1 MKPNN
6 KKPELNIDEKAERLE
21 AALNKLSEELK
32 INDLYEKINFDDFL
46 FLASKQPKL
55 VFRDIFMFFHDMIH
69 HYVPEGK
76 DDFEINEHSV
86 GYVDY
91 DCRKLFVE
99 DCDEPFFADRLFANR
114 FMNLIKTFNA
124 GIKNNKII
132 LFEGPPGSGKSTFLN
147 NLLLKLELY
156 SNTPEG
162 VMYKT
167 YWRIKPESIKKKSS
181 LNELQQIETQ
191 ANSRNFVEISCPSN
205 DHPIL
210 QIPKKYRRALLE
222 ELIED
227 EEAKEQILNHREYNW
242 IFTDSPCHICSSV
255 FQTLLGEYSDPLK
268 VLDTIYAKRITFNR
282 LFGKGIS
289 VFNPGD
295 EIFNRSITDITLQNQ
310 INELF
315 SNEEVKY
322 IFSNLAYTNNGVYA
336 LMDIKENNIK
346 RLTNLHGIISDG
358 IHKVEHVEEK
368 IKSIFLG
375 LVNPEDKQNYENIK
389 SFQDRITHVKIPYIL
404 DYTAEVNVYK
414 HKFDNIE
421 KMFLP
426 GVLENFAKIIIA
438 TRMNTENTVI
448 TKWLSK
454 NANKYSQYNDKNF
467 LLLKMDL
474 YRGIVPKWLMEEDI
488 KNFTRD
494 VRKSLLKSA
503 ENEGFTGI
511 SGRNSI
517 NIFGSL
523 ISRFENS
530 GKYITMD
537 DVKSFFESNDKLNE
551 QIPAGFIDSLVNL
564 YDYEVLQNIKEAI
577 YYFSEK
583 QIRKEILNYL
593 FALNYDIG
601 NTVRNTFT
609 NEDIEI
615 TEDLFKNFEATIL
628 GADSTQ
634 SQRESFRKEMHHEF
648 VTQTLAGEI
657 RLKGIDI
664 QKTTQYLNLI
674 EKYTSSLKE
683 NALNIYIN
691 NDNFRRCIMEFETH
705 SFKNYPEK
713 MKNDVKRLLKN
724 LVSCF
729 GYTFEGAKQV
739 SIYAIDK
746 KLWEKFGR

>member
-1 MKPNN
+1 MKLNN
-6 KKPELNIDEKAERLE
+6 KKPELNIEEKAARLE

-46 FLASKQPKL
+46 FLASRQPKL

-147 NLLLKLELY
+147 NLLLKLEHF

-167 YWRIKPESIKKKSS
+167 YWRIKPESIKRKSS
-181 LNELQQIETQ
+181 LNALQQTENQ
-191 ANSRNFVEISCPSN
+191 SNNQNFVEISCPSN

-227 EEAKEQILNHREYNW
+227 ENVKEQIFNHREYNW
-242 IFTDSPCHICSSV
+242 IFTDSPCHICSSI

-315 SNEEVKY
+315 SNEEIKY
-322 IFSNLAYTNNGVYA
+322 IFSSLAYTNNGVYA

-426 GVLENFAKIIIA
+426 GVLENFAKIIIS
-438 TRMNTENTVI
+438 TRMNLENSVVS
-448 TKWLSK
+448 KWLSK
-454 NANKYSQYNDKNF
+454 NVNKYSQYNDKNF

-474 YRGIVPKWLMEEDI
+474 YRGIVPKWLIEEDI
-488 KNFTRD
+488 KNFTKD
-494 VRKSLLKSA
+494 VRKALLKSA
-503 ENEGFTGI
+503 ENEGFKGI

-517 NIFGSL
+517 NIFGTL
-523 ISRFENS
+523 ISRYENS

-537 DVKSFFESNDKLNE
+537 DVSNFFESNDKLKE
-551 QIPAGFIDSLVNL
+551 QIPDGFISSLVNL
-564 YDYEVLQNIKEAI
+564 YDYEVLQNIKESI

-615 TEDLFKNFEATIL
+615 TEELYKNFEATIL
-628 GADSTQ
+628 GVDSTQ
-634 SQRESFRKEMHHEF
+634 AERESFRKEMHREF
-648 VTQTLAGEI
+648 VTQTLASEI
-657 RLKGIDI
+657 RLKGLDI
-664 QKTTQYLNLI
+664 QKTTQYFNLL
-674 EKYTSSLKE
+674 ERYTRSLKE
-683 NALNIYIN
+683 NALSIYIP
-691 NDNFRRCIMEFETH
+691 NDNFRRCILEFETQ

-724 LVSCF
+724 LVSSF
-729 GYTFEGAKQV
+729 GYTLEGAKQV

-746 KLWEKFGR
+746 KLWEKFGK

>member
-191 ANSRNFVEISCPSN
+191 TNSRNFVEISCPSN

-227 EEAKEQILNHREYNW
+227 EKAKEQILNHREYNW

-438 TRMNTENTVI
+438 TRMNSENTLI

-517 NIFGSL
+517 NIFGTL

-537 DVKSFFESNDKLNE
+537 DVKTFFESNDKLNE
-551 QIPAGFIDSLVNL
+551 QIPAGFIGSLVNL

-634 SQRESFRKEMHHEF
+634 SQRAFFRKEMHREF

-664 QKTTQYLNLI
+664 QKTTQYLNLL
-674 EKYTSSLKE
+674 EKYTRSLKE
-683 NALNIYIN
+683 NALSIYIN
-691 NDNFRRCIMEFETH
+691 NDNFRRCILEFETQ

-729 GYTFEGAKQV
+729 GYTLEGAKQV

>member
-1 MKPNN
+1 MKLNN
-6 KKPELNIDEKAERLE
+6 KKPELNIEEKAARLE

-46 FLASKQPKL
+46 FLASRQPKL

-147 NLLLKLELY
+147 NLLLKLEQF

-167 YWRIKPESIKKKSS
+167 YWRIKPESIKRKSS
-181 LNELQQIETQ
+181 LNALQQNENQ
-191 ANSRNFVEISCPSN
+191 SNNRNFIEISCPSN

-227 EEAKEQILNHREYNW
+227 ENVKEQIFNHREYNW
-242 IFTDSPCHICSSV
+242 IFTDSPCHICSSI

-295 EIFNRSITDITLQNQ
+295 EIFNRAITDLTLQNQ

-315 SNEEVKY
+315 SNEEIKY

-426 GVLENFAKIIIA
+426 GVLENFAKIIIS
-438 TRMNTENTVI
+438 TRMNLENSVVS
-448 TKWLSK
+448 KWLSK
-454 NANKYSQYNDKNF
+454 NVNKYSQYNDKNF

-474 YRGIVPKWLMEEDI
+474 YRGIVPKWLLEEDI

-494 VRKSLLKSA
+494 VRKALLKSA

-517 NIFGSL
+517 NIFGTL
-523 ISRFENS
+523 ISRFENI

-537 DVKSFFESNDKLNE
+537 DVRTFFESNDKLNE
-551 QIPAGFIDSLVNL
+551 QIPNGFIASLVNL
-564 YDYEVLQNIKEAI
+564 YDYEVLQNIKESI

-615 TEDLFKNFEATIL
+615 TEELYKNFEATIL
-628 GADSTQ
+628 GVDSTQ
-634 SQRESFRKEMHHEF
+634 AQRESFRKEMHREF

-657 RLKGIDI
+657 RLKGLDI
-664 QKTTQYLNLI
+664 QKTTQYFNLL
-674 EKYTSSLKE
+674 EKYTRSLKE
-683 NALNIYIN
+683 NALSIYIH
-691 NDNFRRCIMEFETH
+691 NDNFRRCIMEFETQ

-729 GYTFEGAKQV
+729 GYTLEGAKQV

-746 KLWEKFGR
+746 KLWEKFGK